1 MKRKPT
7 LNQVS
12 IKHMYYISLNCLTE
26 WLSSLPAYFSFAF
39 YRFHLDNFLP
49 LAIPQIIYTKY
60 LCELI
65 SDVFDIKSFWGGD

>member
-12 IKHMYYISLNCLTE
+12 IKHMYDISLNCLTE
-26 WLSSLPAYFSFAF
+26 WLPSLPAYFSFAF
-39 YRFHLDNFLP
+39 YRFHLDNV
-49 LAIPQIIYTKY
+49 PQIIYTRY

-65 SDVFDIKSFWGGD
+65 SDVFDDIKSFWGGD